1 MHQPEPVLQLKFQS
15 EIKTHLQGYM
25 YMLKNKL
32 DFCLKDTDRSLGK
45 TLFLSISNRQHVI
58 NHSVK
63 NDDNTKY
70 KNR

>member
-1 MHQPEPVLQLKFQS
+1 MRQPEPVLQLKFQS

-45 TLFLSISNRQHVI
+45 TVI
-58 NHSVK
+58 L
-63 NDDNTKY
+63 
-70 KNR
+70 